1 MGVPK
6 RRVSKARKG
15 DRRSHHALSAPPLV
29 ECPHC
34 HEKKQS
40 HHACPNCGYYG
51 GREAIRI
58 RVKAPKESSPS

>member
-15 DRRSHHALSAPPLV
+15 DRRSHLALSVPPLE

-34 HEKKQS
+34 RAQKQI
-40 HHACPNCGYYG
+40 HHACATCGWYK
-51 GREAIRI
+51 GREAVRI
-58 RVKAPKESSPS
+58 RQPKPQEQQTA